1 MTLVLGLVE
10 ERNLSPS
17 RKTKN
22 AIVKRSVHFTV
33 KGFFSNFNI

>member
-22 AIVKRSVHFTV
+22 AICEKECSFYSE
-33 KGFFSNFNI
+33 KIFF